1 MQAANYDRRGSPS
14 GARMGFEA
22 SEGVRNSRLFGC
34 WGQAG
39 WLAGCQSDRGSTSC
53 WRGGWIWATE
63 AISPFTVFPTGGG
76 DGQDSIRP
84 IQVVVHSIYP
94 ASLPVDLLDRLAGK
108 GLAFPAMSVC
118 PSVQNPGHLLVEVP
132 IFESLDFR
140 VKAAVRRKAV
150 CYSNCTSLWISIVY
164 ATRCSVLRHMFATS
178 YILH

>member
-1 MQAANYDRRGSPS
+1 MVAAHSVYPHSMKPRTISYTCFWCRTCWFFGLDRTSCDARSYSVIWGQGSTPHAPNHLGWRGGRARLQAANYDRRGSPS

-84 IQVVVHSIYP
+84 SKLWYTASTPP
-94 ASLPVDLLDRLAGK
+94 A
-108 GLAFPAMSVC
+108 F
-118 PSVQNPGHLLVEVP
+118 Q
-132 IFESLDFR
+132 
-140 VKAAVRRKAV
+140 
-150 CYSNCTSLWISIVY
+150 
-164 ATRCSVLRHMFATS
+164 
-178 YILH
+178 

>member
-34 WGQAG
+34 WGQAA

-63 AISPFTVFPTGGG
+63 AISVFPTGGG

-140 VKAAVRRKAV
+140 VKAAVRRKSV
-150 CYSNCTSLWISIVY
+150 CYSMYTARACG
-164 ATRCSVLRHMFATS
+164 SVLCTQHDV
-178 YILH
+178 L